1 MKRKGNIVR
10 YTKEELDERVR
21 RGEDQTDWER
31 VDAMTED
38 ELERAIADDP
48 DWADVPRDWYR
59 NAHLVPPRVR
69 KKQITLRLDPEV
81 VEWFK
86 AQGAGYQSRIN
97 AVLRRFVEAKRHRPG

>member
-1 MKRKGNIVR
+1 MKRKSNIVR
-10 YTKEELDERVR
+10 YTRQELDEMLG
-21 RGEDQTDWER
+21 RGEDRSDWER
-31 VDAMTED
+31 VDAMTDE

-59 NAHLVPPRVR
+59 SAHLLPPRVR

-86 AQGAGYQSRIN
+86 SRGPRYQSRIN
-97 AVLRRFVEAKRHRPG
+97 AVLRRFVDVQRHRSD